1 VAQQVLCN
9 ALGAS
14 GLHWAWAIDAASG
27 PWLHLSGRIDRTA
40 PRPDWRV
47 VLSARRGRRKVSGS
61 TSSALERDGMCSG

>member
-27 PWLHLSGRIDRTA
+27 PWLRFIRAYRSHSA
-40 PRPDWRV
+40 PVPIGGLFYRPV
-47 VLSARRGRRKVSGS
+47 VAAG